1 MANVNNINIEGAM
14 IIWKNFSGERDKF
27 NPGKRGF
34 SVVIDDT
41 VMADELRQEG
51 WNVKDRPLQEGADDS
66 EQEWTLPVKL
76 NMNRYTQVWLIVGN
90 HKTLLDEDTVSQLD
104 VVDIVNCDISIR
116 PYEWE
121 MNGRTGITAYV
132 DSMYVTIRENK
143 FAEKY
148 ADALA
153 ADPRITCVL
162 NANLVDLPLVHLTS
176 QQRLQPRQG
185 QRLRCLILVIK

>member
-1 MANVNNINIEGAM
+1 MANVNNINIEGAT

-34 SVVIDDT
+34 SVVIDDS
-41 VMADELRQEG
+41 VMADELKQEG
-51 WNVKDRPLQEGADDS
+51 WNIKERPLQEGADPS

-90 HKTLLDEDTVSQLD
+90 HKTLLNEDTVAQLD

-121 MNGRTGITAYV
+121 MSGRTGITAYV

-148 ADALA
+148 ADL
-153 ADPRITCVL
+153 D
-162 NANLVDLPLVHLTS
+162 
-176 QQRLQPRQG
+176 
-185 QRLRCLILVIK
+185 

>member
-1 MANVNNINIEGAM
+1 MAKVNNINIEGAT
-14 IIWKNFSGERDKF
+14 IIWKNFSGERDRF

-34 SVVIDDT
+34 SVVIDDA

-51 WNVKDRPLQEGADDS
+51 WNIKERPLQEGADPS

-90 HKTLLDEDTVSQLD
+90 HKTLLDENTVAQLD
-104 VVDIVNCDISIR
+104 VVDIIDCDISIH

-121 MNGRTGITAYV
+121 MSGRTGITAYV

-148 ADALA
+148 ADL
-153 ADPRITCVL
+153 D
-162 NANLVDLPLVHLTS
+162 
-176 QQRLQPRQG
+176 
-185 QRLRCLILVIK
+185 

>member
-1 MANVNNINIEGAM
+1 MSDVNNINIEGA
-14 IIWKNFSGERDKF
+14 IVIWKNFSGERDKF

-34 SVVIDDT
+34 SVVIDDA

-51 WNVKDRPLQEGADDS
+51 WNIKERPLQEGADPS

-90 HKTLLDEDTVSQLD
+90 HKTLLDENTVAQLD
-104 VVDIVNCDISIR
+104 VVDFVNCDISIR

-121 MNGRTGITAYV
+121 MGGRTGITAYV

-148 ADALA
+148 ADL
-153 ADPRITCVL
+153 D
-162 NANLVDLPLVHLTS
+162 
-176 QQRLQPRQG
+176 
-185 QRLRCLILVIK
+185 

>member
-1 MANVNNINIEGAM
+1 MSNVNNINIEGAT

-34 SVVIDDT
+34 SVVIDDA

-51 WNVKDRPLQEGADDS
+51 WNIKERPLQEGADPS

-90 HKTLLDEDTVSQLD
+90 HKTLLDENTVAQLD
-104 VVDIVNCDISIR
+104 VVDIIDCDISIR

-121 MNGRTGITAYV
+121 MSGRTGITAYV

-148 ADALA
+148 ADL
-153 ADPRITCVL
+153 D
-162 NANLVDLPLVHLTS
+162 
-176 QQRLQPRQG
+176 
-185 QRLRCLILVIK
+185 

>member
-1 MANVNNINIEGAM
+1 MSDVNNINIEGA
-14 IIWKNFSGERDKF
+14 IVIWKNFSGERDKF

-34 SVVIDDT
+34 SVVIDDA
-41 VMADELRQEG
+41 VMADELRNEG
-51 WNVKDRPLQEGADDS
+51 WNVKDRPLQVGADPS

-90 HKTLLDEDTVSQLD
+90 HKTLLDENTVAQLD
-104 VVDIVNCDISIR
+104 VVDFVNCDISIR

-121 MNGRTGITAYV
+121 MGGRAGITAYV

-148 ADALA
+148 ADL
-153 ADPRITCVL
+153 D
-162 NANLVDLPLVHLTS
+162 
-176 QQRLQPRQG
+176 
-185 QRLRCLILVIK
+185 

>member
-1 MANVNNINIEGAM
+1 MAKVNNINIEGAN

-34 SVVIDDT
+34 SVVIDDA
-41 VMADELRQEG
+41 VMADELKQEG
-51 WNVKDRPLQEGADDS
+51 WNVKERPLQEGADAS
-66 EQEWTLPVKL
+66 EQEWTIPVKL

-90 HKTLLDEDTVSQLD
+90 HKTLLDENTVAQLD
-104 VVDIVNCDISIR
+104 VVDIIDCDISIR

-121 MNGRTGITAYV
+121 MSGRTGITAYV

-148 ADALA
+148 ADL
-153 ADPRITCVL
+153 D
-162 NANLVDLPLVHLTS
+162 
-176 QQRLQPRQG
+176 
-185 QRLRCLILVIK
+185 

>member
-1 MANVNNINIEGAM
+1 MSNVNNINIEGAT
-14 IIWKNFSGERDKF
+14 IIWKNFSGERDRF

-34 SVVIDDT
+34 SVVIDDAA
-41 VMADELRQEG
+41 MAEELRNEG
-51 WNVKDRPLQEGADDS
+51 WNVKNRPLQEGADPS

-90 HKTLLDEDTVSQLD
+90 HKTLLDENTVAQLD
-104 VVDIVNCDISIR
+104 VVDFVNCDISIR

-121 MNGRTGITAYV
+121 MGGRTGITAYV

-148 ADALA
+148 ADL
-153 ADPRITCVL
+153 D
-162 NANLVDLPLVHLTS
+162 
-176 QQRLQPRQG
+176 
-185 QRLRCLILVIK
+185 

>member
-1 MANVNNINIEGAM
+1 MANVNNISIEGAN
-14 IIWKNFSGERDKF
+14 IIWKNFSGERDRF

-34 SVVIDDT
+34 SVVIDDA
-41 VMADELRQEG
+41 VMADELKQEG
-51 WNVKDRPLQEGADDS
+51 WNVKERPLQEGADPS

-90 HKTLLDEDTVSQLD
+90 HKTLLNEDTVVQLD
-104 VVDIVNCDISIR
+104 VVDITDCDLSIR

-121 MNGRTGITAYV
+121 MSGRTGITAYV

-148 ADALA
+148 ADL
-153 ADPRITCVL
+153 D
-162 NANLVDLPLVHLTS
+162 
-176 QQRLQPRQG
+176 
-185 QRLRCLILVIK
+185 

>member
-1 MANVNNINIEGAM
+1 MSNVNNINIEGAT
-14 IIWKNFSGERDKF
+14 IIWKNFSGERDRF

-34 SVVIDDT
+34 SVVIDDA
-41 VMADELRQEG
+41 VMADVLRQEG
-51 WNVKDRPLQEGADDS
+51 WNIKERPLQEGADPS

-90 HKTLLDEDTVSQLD
+90 HKTLLDENTVAQLD
-104 VVDIVNCDISIR
+104 VVDIIDCDISIR

-121 MNGRTGITAYV
+121 MSGRTGITAYV

-148 ADALA
+148 ADL
-153 ADPRITCVL
+153 D
-162 NANLVDLPLVHLTS
+162 
-176 QQRLQPRQG
+176 
-185 QRLRCLILVIK
+185 

>member
-1 MANVNNINIEGAM
+1 MSDVNNINIEGA
-14 IIWKNFSGERDKF
+14 IVIWKNFSGERDKF

-34 SVVIDDT
+34 SVVIDDA
-41 VMADELRQEG
+41 VMADELRNEG
-51 WNVKDRPLQEGADDS
+51 WNLKDRPLQEGADPS

-90 HKTLLDEDTVSQLD
+90 HKTLLDENTVAQLD
-104 VVDIVNCDISIR
+104 VVDFVNCDISIR

-121 MNGRTGITAYV
+121 MGGRAGITAYV

-148 ADALA
+148 ADL
-153 ADPRITCVL
+153 D
-162 NANLVDLPLVHLTS
+162 
-176 QQRLQPRQG
+176 
-185 QRLRCLILVIK
+185 

>member
-1 MANVNNINIEGAM
+1 MANVNNINIEGAN

-34 SVVIDDT
+34 SVVIDDS
-41 VMADELRQEG
+41 VMADELKQEG
-51 WNVKDRPLQEGADDS
+51 WNVKERPLQEGADPS

-90 HKTLLDEDTVSQLD
+90 HKTLMNEDTVAQLD

-121 MNGRTGITAYV
+121 MSGRTGITAYV

-148 ADALA
+148 ADL
-153 ADPRITCVL
+153 D
-162 NANLVDLPLVHLTS
+162 
-176 QQRLQPRQG
+176 
-185 QRLRCLILVIK
+185 

>member
-1 MANVNNINIEGAM
+1 MSDVNNINIEGA
-14 IIWKNFSGERDKF
+14 IVIWKNFSGERDKF

-34 SVVIDDT
+34 SVVIDDA

-51 WNVKDRPLQEGADDS
+51 WNIKERNLQEGADPS

-90 HKTLLDEDTVSQLD
+90 HKTLLDENTVAQLD
-104 VVDIVNCDISIR
+104 VVDFINCDISIR

-121 MNGRTGITAYV
+121 MGGRNGITAYV

-148 ADALA
+148 ADL
-153 ADPRITCVL
+153 D
-162 NANLVDLPLVHLTS
+162 
-176 QQRLQPRQG
+176 
-185 QRLRCLILVIK
+185 

>member
-1 MANVNNINIEGAM
+1 MANVDNINIEGAN

-34 SVVIDDT
+34 SVVIDDKE
-41 VMADELRQEG
+41 MADELKKEG
-51 WNVKDRPLQEGADDS
+51 WNIKERPLQEGADPS

-90 HKTLLDEDTVSQLD
+90 HKTLLNEDTVAQLD

-121 MNGRTGITAYV
+121 MSGRTGITAYV

-148 ADALA
+148 ADL
-153 ADPRITCVL
+153 D
-162 NANLVDLPLVHLTS
+162 
-176 QQRLQPRQG
+176 
-185 QRLRCLILVIK
+185 

>member
-1 MANVNNINIEGAM
+1 MANVNNINIEGAL
-14 IIWKNFSGERDKF
+14 IIWKNFSGERDKY

-34 SVVIDDT
+34 SVVIDDP
-41 VMADELRQEG
+41 VMADELSNEG
-51 WNVKDRPLQEGADDS
+51 WNVKERPLPEGADSS
-66 EQEWTLPVKL
+66 EQEWTLHVKL

-90 HKTLLDEDTVSQLD
+90 HKNLLDENTVAQLD

-121 MNGRTGITAYV
+121 MSGRSGITAYV

-148 ADALA
+148 ADL
-153 ADPRITCVL
+153 D
-162 NANLVDLPLVHLTS
+162 
-176 QQRLQPRQG
+176 
-185 QRLRCLILVIK
+185 

>member
-1 MANVNNINIEGAM
+1 MANVNNINIEGAT
-14 IIWKNFSGERDKF
+14 IIWKNFSGERDRF

-34 SVVIDDT
+34 SVVIDDA
-41 VMADELRQEG
+41 VMADELKQEG
-51 WNVKDRPLQEGADDS
+51 WNVKERPLQEGADAS

-90 HKTLLDEDTVSQLD
+90 HKTLLDENTVAQLD
-104 VVDIVNCDISIR
+104 VVDIIDCDISIR

-121 MNGRTGITAYV
+121 MSGRTGITAYV

-148 ADALA
+148 ADL
-153 ADPRITCVL
+153 D
-162 NANLVDLPLVHLTS
+162 
-176 QQRLQPRQG
+176 
-185 QRLRCLILVIK
+185 

>member
-121 MNGRTGITAYV
+121 INGRTGITAYV

-148 ADALA
+148 ADL
-153 ADPRITCVL
+153 D
-162 NANLVDLPLVHLTS
+162 
-176 QQRLQPRQG
+176 
-185 QRLRCLILVIK
+185 

>member
-1 MANVNNINIEGAM
+1 MSNVNNINIEGAT
-14 IIWKNFSGERDKF
+14 IIWKNFSGERDRF

-34 SVVIDDT
+34 SVVIDDA
-41 VMADELRQEG
+41 VMADELKQEG
-51 WNVKDRPLQEGADDS
+51 WNIKERPLQEGADPS

-90 HKTLLDEDTVSQLD
+90 HKTLLDENTVAQLD
-104 VVDIVNCDISIR
+104 VVDIIDCDISIR

-121 MNGRTGITAYV
+121 MSGRTGITAYV

-148 ADALA
+148 ADL
-153 ADPRITCVL
+153 D
-162 NANLVDLPLVHLTS
+162 
-176 QQRLQPRQG
+176 
-185 QRLRCLILVIK
+185 

>member
-1 MANVNNINIEGAM
+1 MANVNNINIEGA
-14 IIWKNFSGERDKF
+14 IVIWKNFSGERDKF

-34 SVVIDDT
+34 SVVIDDA
-41 VMADELRQEG
+41 VMADELRNEG
-51 WNVKDRPLQEGADDS
+51 WNVKDRPLQEGADPS

-90 HKTLLDEDTVSQLD
+90 HKTLLDENTVAQLD
-104 VVDIVNCDISIR
+104 VVDFVNCDISIR

-121 MNGRTGITAYV
+121 MGGRAGITAYV

-148 ADALA
+148 ADL
-153 ADPRITCVL
+153 D
-162 NANLVDLPLVHLTS
+162 
-176 QQRLQPRQG
+176 
-185 QRLRCLILVIK
+185 

>member
-1 MANVNNINIEGAM
+1 MSNVNNINIEGAT

-34 SVVIDDT
+34 SVVIDDA

-51 WNVKDRPLQEGADDS
+51 WNIKERPLLEGADPS

-90 HKTLLDEDTVSQLD
+90 HKTLLDENTVAQLD
-104 VVDIVNCDISIR
+104 VVDIIDCDISIR

-121 MNGRTGITAYV
+121 MSGRTGITAYV

-148 ADALA
+148 ADL
-153 ADPRITCVL
+153 D
-162 NANLVDLPLVHLTS
+162 
-176 QQRLQPRQG
+176 
-185 QRLRCLILVIK
+185 

>member
-90 HKTLLDEDTVSQLD
+90 HKMLLDEDTVSQLD

-148 ADALA
+148 ADL
-153 ADPRITCVL
+153 D
-162 NANLVDLPLVHLTS
+162 
-176 QQRLQPRQG
+176 
-185 QRLRCLILVIK
+185 

>member
-1 MANVNNINIEGAM
+1 MSNVNNINIEGAT
-14 IIWKNFSGERDKF
+14 IIWKNFSGERDRF

-34 SVVIDDT
+34 SVVIDDA

-51 WNVKDRPLQEGADDS
+51 WNIKERPLQEGADPS

-76 NMNRYTQVWLIVGN
+76 NMNRYTQVWLIVGK
-90 HKTLLDEDTVSQLD
+90 HKTLLDENAVAQLD
-104 VVDIVNCDISIR
+104 VVDIIDCDISIR

-121 MNGRTGITAYV
+121 MSGRTGITAYV

-148 ADALA
+148 ADL
-153 ADPRITCVL
+153 D
-162 NANLVDLPLVHLTS
+162 
-176 QQRLQPRQG
+176 
-185 QRLRCLILVIK
+185 

>member
-1 MANVNNINIEGAM
+1 MANVNNINIEGAT

-41 VMADELRQEG
+41 IMANELKQEG
-51 WNVKDRPLQEGADDS
+51 WNVKERPLQEGADPS

-90 HKTLLDEDTVSQLD
+90 HKTLLNEDTVAQLD

-121 MNGRTGITAYV
+121 MSGRTGITAYV

-148 ADALA
+148 ADL
-153 ADPRITCVL
+153 D
-162 NANLVDLPLVHLTS
+162 
-176 QQRLQPRQG
+176 
-185 QRLRCLILVIK
+185 

>member
-1 MANVNNINIEGAM
+1 MANVNNINIEGAT

-34 SVVIDDT
+34 SVVIDDE
-41 VMADELRQEG
+41 VMADELKQEG
-51 WNVKDRPLQEGADDS
+51 GNVKERPLQEGADPS

-90 HKTLLDEDTVSQLD
+90 HKTLLNEDTVAQLD

-121 MNGRTGITAYV
+121 MSGRTGITAYV

-148 ADALA
+148 ADL
-153 ADPRITCVL
+153 D
-162 NANLVDLPLVHLTS
+162 
-176 QQRLQPRQG
+176 
-185 QRLRCLILVIK
+185 

>member
-34 SVVIDDT
+34 SVVIDDA

-121 MNGRTGITAYV
+121 MNGCTGITAYV

-148 ADALA
+148 ADL
-153 ADPRITCVL
+153 D
-162 NANLVDLPLVHLTS
+162 
-176 QQRLQPRQG
+176 
-185 QRLRCLILVIK
+185 

>member
-1 MANVNNINIEGAM
+1 MSNVNNINIEGAT
-14 IIWKNFSGERDKF
+14 IIWKNFSGERDRF

-34 SVVIDDT
+34 SVVIDDS

-51 WNVKDRPLQEGADDS
+51 WNIKERPLQEGADPS

-90 HKTLLDEDTVSQLD
+90 HKTLLDENTVAQLD
-104 VVDIVNCDISIR
+104 VVDIIDCDISIR

-121 MNGRTGITAYV
+121 MSGRTGITAYV

-148 ADALA
+148 ADL
-153 ADPRITCVL
+153 D
-162 NANLVDLPLVHLTS
+162 
-176 QQRLQPRQG
+176 
-185 QRLRCLILVIK
+185 

>member
-1 MANVNNINIEGAM
+1 MANVNNINIEGAT

-34 SVVIDDT
+34 SVVIDDS
-41 VMADELRQEG
+41 VMADELKQEG
-51 WNVKDRPLQEGADDS
+51 WNVKERPLQEGADPS

-90 HKTLLDEDTVSQLD
+90 HKTLLNEDTVAQLD

-121 MNGRTGITAYV
+121 MSGRTGITAYV
-132 DSMYVTIRENK
+132 DSMYITIRENK

-148 ADALA
+148 ADL
-153 ADPRITCVL
+153 D
-162 NANLVDLPLVHLTS
+162 
-176 QQRLQPRQG
+176 
-185 QRLRCLILVIK
+185 

>member
-1 MANVNNINIEGAM
+1 MANVNNINIEGAN
-14 IIWKNFSGERDKF
+14 IIWKNFSGERDRF

-41 VMADELRQEG
+41 VMADELKQEG
-51 WNVKDRPLQEGADDS
+51 WNVKERPLQEGADPS

-90 HKTLLDEDTVSQLD
+90 HKTLLNEDTVAQLD
-104 VVDIVNCDISIR
+104 VVDITDCDLSIR

-121 MNGRTGITAYV
+121 MSGRTGITAYV

-148 ADALA
+148 ADL
-153 ADPRITCVL
+153 D
-162 NANLVDLPLVHLTS
+162 
-176 QQRLQPRQG
+176 
-185 QRLRCLILVIK
+185 

>member
-132 DSMYVTIRENK
+132 DSMYVTIRGNK

-148 ADALA
+148 ADL
-153 ADPRITCVL
+153 D
-162 NANLVDLPLVHLTS
+162 
-176 QQRLQPRQG
+176 
-185 QRLRCLILVIK
+185 

>member
-1 MANVNNINIEGAM
+1 MANVNNINIESAM

-132 DSMYVTIRENK
+132 DSM
-143 FAEKY
+143 
-148 ADALA
+148 
-153 ADPRITCVL
+153 
-162 NANLVDLPLVHLTS
+162 
-176 QQRLQPRQG
+176 
-185 QRLRCLILVIK
+185 

>member
-1 MANVNNINIEGAM
+1 MANVNNINIEGAL
-14 IIWKNFSGERDKF
+14 IIWKNFSGERDRF

-34 SVVIDDT
+34 SVVIDDET
-41 VMADELRQEG
+41 MADDLRNEG
-51 WNVKDRPLQEGADDS
+51 WNIKERPLQEGADPS

-90 HKTLLDEDTVSQLD
+90 HKTLLDENTVSQLD

-121 MNGRTGITAYV
+121 MSGRTGITAYV

-148 ADALA
+148 ADL
-153 ADPRITCVL
+153 D
-162 NANLVDLPLVHLTS
+162 
-176 QQRLQPRQG
+176 
-185 QRLRCLILVIK
+185 

>member
-1 MANVNNINIEGAM
+1 MANVNNINIEGAT

-34 SVVIDDT
+34 SVVIDDA

-51 WNVKDRPLQEGADDS
+51 WNIKDRPLQEGADPS

-90 HKTLLDEDTVSQLD
+90 HKTLMNEDTVAQLD

-121 MNGRTGITAYV
+121 MSGRTGITAYV

-148 ADALA
+148 ADL
-153 ADPRITCVL
+153 D
-162 NANLVDLPLVHLTS
+162 
-176 QQRLQPRQG
+176 
-185 QRLRCLILVIK
+185 

>member
-1 MANVNNINIEGAM
+1 MANVDNINIEGAT

-34 SVVIDDT
+34 SVVIDDS
-41 VMADELRQEG
+41 VMANELKKEG
-51 WNVKDRPLQEGADDS
+51 WNVKERPLQEGADPS
-66 EQEWTLPVKL
+66 EKEWTLPVKL

-90 HKTLLDEDTVSQLD
+90 HKTLLNEDTVAQLD

-121 MNGRTGITAYV
+121 MSGRTGITAYV

-148 ADALA
+148 ADL
-153 ADPRITCVL
+153 D
-162 NANLVDLPLVHLTS
+162 
-176 QQRLQPRQG
+176 
-185 QRLRCLILVIK
+185 

>member
-1 MANVNNINIEGAM
+1 MSDVNNINIEGAI

-34 SVVIDDT
+34 SVVIDDAA
-41 VMADELRQEG
+41 MAEELRNEG
-51 WNVKDRPLQEGADDS
+51 WNVKDRPLPEGSDPS

-90 HKTLLDEDTVSQLD
+90 HKTLLDENTVAQLD

-121 MNGRTGITAYV
+121 MGGRTGITAYV

-148 ADALA
+148 ADL
-153 ADPRITCVL
+153 D
-162 NANLVDLPLVHLTS
+162 
-176 QQRLQPRQG
+176 
-185 QRLRCLILVIK
+185 

>member
-1 MANVNNINIEGAM
+1 MANVNNINIEGAT

-34 SVVIDDT
+34 SVVIDDS
-41 VMADELRQEG
+41 VMADELKQEG
-51 WNVKDRPLQEGADDS
+51 WNVKERPLQEGADPS
-66 EQEWTLPVKL
+66 EQEWTIPVKL

-90 HKTLLDEDTVSQLD
+90 HKTLLNEDTVAQLD

-121 MNGRTGITAYV
+121 MSGRTGITAYV

-148 ADALA
+148 ADL
-153 ADPRITCVL
+153 D
-162 NANLVDLPLVHLTS
+162 
-176 QQRLQPRQG
+176 
-185 QRLRCLILVIK
+185 

>member
-66 EQEWTLPVKL
+66 EQEWTLPVL
-76 NMNRYTQVWLIVGN
+76 SLI
-90 HKTLLDEDTVSQLD
+90 H
-104 VVDIVNCDISIR
+104 I
-116 PYEWE
+116 
-121 MNGRTGITAYV
+121 
-132 DSMYVTIRENK
+132 
-143 FAEKY
+143 
-148 ADALA
+148 
-153 ADPRITCVL
+153 
-162 NANLVDLPLVHLTS
+162 
-176 QQRLQPRQG
+176 
-185 QRLRCLILVIK
+185 

>member
-1 MANVNNINIEGAM
+1 MANVNNINIEGAN
-14 IIWKNFSGERDKF
+14 IIWKNFSGERDRF

-34 SVVIDDT
+34 SVVIDDA
-41 VMADELRQEG
+41 VMADELKQEG
-51 WNVKDRPLQEGADDS
+51 WNVKKRPLQEGADPS

-90 HKTLLDEDTVSQLD
+90 HKTLLNEDTVVQLD
-104 VVDIVNCDISIR
+104 VVDITDCDLSIR

-121 MNGRTGITAYV
+121 MSGRTGITAYV

-148 ADALA
+148 ADL
-153 ADPRITCVL
+153 D
-162 NANLVDLPLVHLTS
+162 
-176 QQRLQPRQG
+176 
-185 QRLRCLILVIK
+185 